1 MMTQVDHLY
10 EIMGMENKPYI
21 VTKVVN
27 EMVVLPASF
36 KNSQTYHNEVA
47 QELGYKLT
55 FISSEFQVQFLK
67 GDCLFASRV
76 EELLFRMVR
85 MDDIYDQYESSEEDI
100 DKTVQEPR

>member
-55 FISSEFQVQFLK
+55 FISSEF
-67 GDCLFASRV
+67 
-76 EELLFRMVR
+76 
-85 MDDIYDQYESSEEDI
+85 
-100 DKTVQEPR
+100 